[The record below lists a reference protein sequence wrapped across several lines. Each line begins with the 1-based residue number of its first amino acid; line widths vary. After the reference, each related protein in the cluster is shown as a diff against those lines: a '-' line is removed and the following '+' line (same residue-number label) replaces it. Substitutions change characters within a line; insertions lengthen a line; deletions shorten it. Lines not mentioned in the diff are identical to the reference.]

1 MNQWDIW
8 NIFVFGVIPVLS
20 VVIVFCVKRKF
31 LWVAPL
37 ISTALYVIAN
47 IIAMPSVLRYN
58 EYRVMFFGICIPM
71 HFVIAVVLTVIAYV
85 VAHIPKPK
93 QNSK

>member
-8 NIFVFGVIPVLS
+8 NIFVFGIIPILS
-20 VVIVFCVKRKF
+20 VVIVFYVKRKF

-47 IIAMPSVLRYN
+47 IIAMPSILSYN
-58 EYRVMFFGICIPM
+58 EYRAMFFGICIPM
-71 HFVIAVVLTVIAYV
+71 HFVIAVVLTVIAYIA
-85 VAHIPKPK
+85 AHITKSK
-93 QNSK
+93 QSRK